1 MLYLYENGVELL
13 RKKANN
19 NDLNIY
25 WNNYNL
31 IIWNKDH
38 GGFFSTTGAYKNN
51 NWGIKKEFLVN
62 KKGAWGLPI
71 KYVKYF
77 K

>member
-19 NDLNIY
+19 NKLDMY

-31 IIWNKDH
+31 VVWSKDQ
-38 GGFFSTTGAYKNN
+38 GGFFSINGAYRNSS
-51 NWGIKKEFLVN
+51 WGIKKEFLVN
-62 KKGAWGLPI
+62 EKGTWALPG